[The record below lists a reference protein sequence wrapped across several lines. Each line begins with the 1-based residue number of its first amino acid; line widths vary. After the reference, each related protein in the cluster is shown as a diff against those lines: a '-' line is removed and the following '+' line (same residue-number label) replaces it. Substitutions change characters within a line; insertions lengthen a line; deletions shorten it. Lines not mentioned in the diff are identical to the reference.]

1 MDTGFLCGNTFVTAV
16 ILGGTT
22 NYTPCMLHLF
32 IGNPAR
38 LEVKVMTLTVMLLK
52 IEMLFVICSL
62 SEERSVYVSPAE
74 PRFYEFKFTDGIE
87 TVLLRVDSDDDIC
100 MTVSIQN
107 MSVSYVVI

>member
-1 MDTGFLCGNTFVTAV
+1 
-16 ILGGTT
+16 
-22 NYTPCMLHLF
+22 
-32 IGNPAR
+32 
-38 LEVKVMTLTVMLLK
+38 MLLK

>member
-1 MDTGFLCGNTFVTAV
+1 
-16 ILGGTT
+16 
-22 NYTPCMLHLF
+22 
-32 IGNPAR
+32 
-38 LEVKVMTLTVMLLK
+38 MTLRVMLLK
-52 IEMLFVICSL
+52 IEIFCVIRSL

-74 PRFYEFKFTDGIE
+74 PRFYAFKFTDNIE

>member
-1 MDTGFLCGNTFVTAV
+1 
-16 ILGGTT
+16 
-22 NYTPCMLHLF
+22 
-32 IGNPAR
+32 
-38 LEVKVMTLTVMLLK
+38 MTLTVML
-52 IEMLFVICSL
+52 FCVIRSL

-74 PRFYEFKFTDGIE
+74 PRFYAFNFTDNAE